1 VKGLDLVPALRFI
14 RSLGN
19 DAFEEASNDELRPIV
34 EVTEGNPLLIK
45 LFVTRLLT
53 SHLPLDF
60 VLAELQAINQRLG
73 QNIIDYLYA
82 ESLATLVQLCG
93 RDASHWI
100 LNAFCPLGAGDNVS
114 YEALRTF
121 SGIEDEEVFHNTL
134 RVACDLSLIR
144 TSKLNSLYSI
154 HSLLWK
160 FVCEN

>member
-1 VKGLDLVPALRFI
+1 MISLR
-14 RSLGN
+14 R
-19 DAFEEASNDELRPIV
+19 RQQ
-34 EVTEGNPLLIK
+34 GNPLLIK

-53 SHLPLDF
+53 SHLPLAF

-73 QNIIDYLYA
+73 RNIIDYLYA
-82 ESLATLVQLCG
+82 ESLSILEQQCG
-93 RDASHWI
+93 EDASHWI
-100 LNAFCPLGAGDNVS
+100 LNAFCPLGAGDSVS
-114 YEALRTF
+114 YEALRAY
-121 SGIEDEEVFHNTL
+121 SGIEDEEMFRNTL